1 MSSRAASIG
10 GFCAERAS
18 AASEMYGSAVSGPRV
33 KIAGMKRITA
43 AVAEIALTRIRP
55 LR

>member
-10 GFCAERAS
+10 GFCAERAK
-18 AASEMYGSAVSGPRV
+18 AASEMYGSAVSGLRV
-33 KIAGMKRITA
+33 KTAGTKRITA
-43 AVAEIALTRIRP
+43 TVAAIALTRIRP